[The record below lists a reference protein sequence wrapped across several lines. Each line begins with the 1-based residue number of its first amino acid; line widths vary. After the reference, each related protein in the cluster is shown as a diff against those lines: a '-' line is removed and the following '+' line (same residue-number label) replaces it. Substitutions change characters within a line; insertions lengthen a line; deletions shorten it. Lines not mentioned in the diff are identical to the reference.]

1 MEVEGRF
8 SPFSETQFLS
18 PGETRVGGL
27 RSLRT
32 VLRIRFRVCGF
43 NLEWLYC
50 TWGELG
56 VWELGLYPKE
66 PIRSPTQIP
75 GQGEEEG
82 RSMEWVLGH
91 QRGWWQISW
100 TPFYYLLLNIWTF
113 SVLSELKLK
122 ACLKNPTDSEC
133 RTFCR
138 AHMECKLDHYCCRA
152 SCGNV
157 CIHMDVKGRLRK
169 VLFLLHQVH
178 EAFGLSYHGETDS
191 SFHIQPNLG
200 TLPLHGGPAAPTL
213 HPQAWLV

>member
-1 MEVEGRF
+1 MKWFVL
-8 SPFSETQFLS
+8 QFLLLLCVVDM
-18 PGETRVGGL
+18 P
-27 RSLRT
+27 
-32 VLRIRFRVCGF
+32 
-43 NLEWLYC
+43 
-50 TWGELG
+50 
-56 VWELGLYPKE
+56 
-66 PIRSPTQIP
+66 
-75 GQGEEEG
+75 
-82 RSMEWVLGH
+82 VLGKWKE
-91 QRGWWQISW
+91 RVYSDAEI
-100 TPFYYLLLNIWTF
+100 PDY
-113 SVLSELKLK
+113 VLSELKLK